1 MLLEQTLDK
10 LNQMKLFGMSHSLKD
25 RLERHDHQNL
35 SKAELLGLLVD
46 DEWLYRENRKL
57 TARLKV
63 AKFKQR
69 TASIESIDYKTARG
83 LRKEQILELA
93 QNRWISAHQSLL
105 ILGPS
110 GCGKSF
116 IAQALG
122 HHACRN
128 GFTVQY
134 LRLPALLTQFVQA
147 RAQGTYDRL
156 LKRLAKLSVLI
167 VDDFGL
173 SSLTER
179 EKQDLLEAVEER
191 YGSGAT
197 VLTSQLPASD
207 WHEYLGGGRIADAVL
222 DRLVHNA
229 HRIELRSE
237 ESLRKTHRSLNHD
250 GQSAI

>member
-10 LNQMKLFGMSHSLKD
+10 LTAMKLFGMSHSLKE
-25 RLERHDHQNL
+25 RLERHDHQSL
-35 SKAELLGLLVD
+35 SKAEFTGLLVD

-63 AKFKQR
+63 ARFKQR
-69 TASIESIDYKTARG
+69 SACIESIDYTTARG
-83 LRKEQILELA
+83 LRKDQILELA
-93 QNRWISAHQSLL
+93 QNRWIRAHQSIL

-128 GFTVQY
+128 GFTVKY

-147 RAQGTYDRL
+147 RAQGTYERL
-156 LKRLAKLSVLI
+156 LKRLGKLSVLI

-173 SSLTER
+173 ASLTER

-197 VLTSQLPASD
+197 VLTSQLPVSD
-207 WHEYLGGGRIADAVL
+207 WHEYLGGGRIADALL
-222 DRLVHNA
+222 DRLVHHA

-237 ESLRKTHRSLNHD
+237 QSLRKTHHSLNHE
-250 GQSAI
+250 GHSAI